1 MKKVLLGLFLL
12 AALIAVSYIKSE
24 RESERQAQSFI
35 DGHDVGARKSE
46 LVQYNTDSLE
56 QLIDQKATEVV
67 ELRTTM
73 ADTLAERDQQYA
85 ETIDSLGAI
94 IMAGQEEIAALEK
107 KVAASKK
114 AAKKSSSTS
123 DSAAPK
129 AAHKD
134 ILKYYRLAVAKLPA
148 DLSTYEYRVSV
159 AEIRTE
165 TAAKFKITV
174 ARLDE
179 IRVANNLDY

>member
-12 AALIAVSYIKSE
+12 AALIVVSYIKTE
-24 RESERQAQSFI
+24 RESEREAQSFI
-35 DGHDVGARKSE
+35 DGHEVGARKSE
-46 LVQYNTDSLE
+46 LVQFNTDSLE

-85 ETIDSLGAI
+85 QTIDSLEAI
-94 IMAGQEEIAALEK
+94 IKAGQEEIADLEGK
-107 KVAASKK
+107 VVAAKQ
-114 AAKKSSSTS
+114 AARKPSSAPKTT
-123 DSAAPK
+123 APK

-134 ILKYYRLAVAKLPA
+134 ILKYYRLAVAKLPT
-148 DLSTYEYRVSV
+148 DLSTYEYRVAV
-159 AEIRTE
+159 AEIKTE

-174 ARLDE
+174 SRLDE